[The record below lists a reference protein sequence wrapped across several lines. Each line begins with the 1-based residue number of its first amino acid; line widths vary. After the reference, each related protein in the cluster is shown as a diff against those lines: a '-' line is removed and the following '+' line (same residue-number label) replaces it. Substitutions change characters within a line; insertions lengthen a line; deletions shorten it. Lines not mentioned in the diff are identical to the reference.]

1 MTKPP
6 PTIDQPRETK
16 ANGDSPQGGWFKALT
31 GIVTAPRTSF
41 EIIRSNS
48 PWLPALIL
56 VLLGTLVVGEL
67 SRPYQERGMRAQ
79 LAEMLPGGAEQ
90 ADLLMATAEQAGSVA
105 LWTGR
110 AVAGVTFAAV
120 LLIQALLLWL
130 LALAFQGQA
139 RFPQA
144 LSLMVHLKLIPL
156 AQGLATVLIAT
167 LRGLDAVQ
175 SMEDAQPV
183 PGLNLLLAGDSAA
196 LNVVWASLN
205 PFTLWF
211 LVLLGLG
218 AASVLGLPRRNGY
231 LLAGIYWAATTAFA
245 ATLAGVGA
253 AVMPA

>member
-1 MTKPP
+1 MTEHRQ
-6 PTIDQPRETK
+6 TTDNPRETE
-16 ANGDSPQGGWFKALT
+16 ATGHRPRGGWLNT
-31 GIVTAPRTSF
+31 LVGIVISPRASF
-41 EIIRSNS
+41 EIIRRNS
-48 PWLPALIL
+48 PWLPTLLL

-79 LAEMLPGGAEQ
+79 LAEVLPGGAEQ
-90 ADLLMATAEQAGSVA
+90 ADLLMATAEQAGPVA

-110 AVAGVTFAAV
+110 AVAGVTFAVV
-120 LLIQALLLWL
+120 LLIQTLLLWL

-156 AQGLATVLIAT
+156 VQGFATFLIAS

-183 PGLNLLLAGDSAA
+183 PGLNLLMAGDSAA

-218 AASVLGLPRRNGY
+218 ATSVLGLPQRKGY
-231 LLAGIYWAATTAFA
+231 LLASLYWAATTAFA

>member
-1 MTKPP
+1 MTGHQQ
-6 PTIDQPRETK
+6 PTDNPRETE
-16 ANGDSPQGGWFKALT
+16 ATGDRRRRGWLNAIA
-31 GIVTAPRTSF
+31 GIVISPRASF
-41 EIIRSNS
+41 EIIRRNT
-48 PWLPALIL
+48 PWLPTLLL

-90 ADLLMATAEQAGSVA
+90 ADLLMAAAEQAGPVA

-110 AVAGVTFAAV
+110 AVAGVTFAVV
-120 LLIQALLLWL
+120 LLIQTLLLWL
-130 LALAFQGQA
+130 LAMAFQGQA
-139 RFPQA
+139 RFSQA

-156 AQGLATVLIAT
+156 IQGFATFLIAS

-183 PGLNLLLAGDSAA
+183 PGLNLLVAGDSAA
-196 LNVVWASLN
+196 LNVVWATVN
-205 PFTLWF
+205 PFTMWF

-218 AASVLGLPRRNGY
+218 AASVLGLPQRRGY

-253 AVMPA
+253 AVTPS

>member
-6 PTIDQPRETK
+6 QTIDQPRKTE
-16 ANGDSPQGGWFKALT
+16 ANGDRPLGGWLNALT
-31 GIVTAPRTSF
+31 GIVTSPRTSF

-56 VLLGTLVVGEL
+56 VVLGTLVVGEL

-90 ADLLMATAEQAGSVA
+90 ADLLMATAEQAGPVA

-110 AVAGVTFAAV
+110 AVAGVTFAVV
-120 LLIQALLLWL
+120 LLVQTLLLWL

-156 AQGLATVLIAT
+156 VQGLATVLIAS

-196 LNVVWASLN
+196 LNVVWTSLN

-218 AASVLGLPRRNGY
+218 TASVLALPRRKAY
-231 LLAGIYWAATTAFA
+231 LLAGLYWVATTALA
-245 ATLAGVGA
+245 AALAGVGA

>member
-1 MTKPP
+1 MTVHQQ
-6 PTIDQPRETK
+6 PTDNPRETE
-16 ANGDSPQGGWFKALT
+16 ANGDRPRRGWLNALV
-31 GIVTAPRTSF
+31 GIVISPRASF
-41 EIIRSNS
+41 EIIRRNS
-48 PWLPALIL
+48 PWLPTLLL

-79 LAEMLPGGAEQ
+79 LAEVLPGGAEQ
-90 ADLLMATAEQAGSVA
+90 ADLLMAAAEQAGPVA

-110 AVAGVTFAAV
+110 AVAGATFAVV
-120 LLIQALLLWL
+120 LLIQTLLLWL
-130 LALAFQGQA
+130 LAMALQGQA

-156 AQGLATVLIAT
+156 IQGFATFLIAS
-167 LRGLDAVQ
+167 LRGLDAIQ
-175 SMEDAQPV
+175 SMADAQPV

-211 LVLLGLG
+211 LMLLGLG
-218 AASVLGLPRRNGY
+218 AASVLGLPQRRGY
-231 LLAGIYWAATTAFA
+231 LLAGLYWAATTAFA

-253 AVMPA
+253 AVTPG

>member
-6 PTIDQPRETK
+6 QTIDQPRETE
-16 ANGDSPQGGWFKALT
+16 ANGDRPRGGWLNALA
-31 GIVTAPRTSF
+31 GIVTSPRTSF

-56 VLLGTLVVGEL
+56 VVLGTLVIGEL

-90 ADLLMATAEQAGSVA
+90 ADLLMATAEQAGPVA

-110 AVAGVTFAAV
+110 AVAGVTFAVV
-120 LLIQALLLWL
+120 LLIQTLLLWL

-156 AQGLATVLIAT
+156 VQGLATVLIAS

-196 LNVVWASLN
+196 LNVVWTSLN

-218 AASVLGLPRRNGY
+218 TASVLALPRRKAY
-231 LLAGIYWAATTAFA
+231 LLAGLYWVATTAFA
-245 ATLAGVGA
+245 AALAGVGA

>member
-1 MTKPP
+1 MTEYQR
-6 PTIDQPRETK
+6 TTNSPRETK
-16 ANGDSPQGGWFKALT
+16 TTGDRPQGGWLNALA
-31 GIVTAPRTSF
+31 GIVVSPRASF
-41 EIIRSNS
+41 EVIRRNT
-48 PWLPALIL
+48 PWLPTLL
-56 VLLGTLVVGEL
+56 LLLLGTLALGEL

-79 LAEMLPGGAEQ
+79 LAEILPGGAEQ
-90 ADLLMATAEQAGSVA
+90 ADLLMATAEQAGPVA
-105 LWTGR
+105 HWTGR
-110 AVAGVTFAAV
+110 AVAGVTFVVV
-120 LLIQALLLWL
+120 LLIQTLLLWL

-156 AQGLATVLIAT
+156 VQGFTTFLIAS

-218 AASVLGLPRRNGY
+218 AASVLGLPQRRGY
-231 LLAGIYWAATTAFA
+231 LLAGVYWAAATAFA
-245 ATLAGVGA
+245 TALAGVGA
-253 AVMPA
+253 AVMPS